1 MVCNQYKRNE
11 IIPKR
16 RDEKFGEVELS
27 LCFWLLC
34 EISFMI
40 SLSILTLNEEDMTT
54 NKDLESWLHFHKRT
68 TILEGCLVGY
78 KTIGVRMTNTKGVHN
93 WFYSTLSLN
102 LFSL

>member
-40 SLSILTLNEEDMTT
+40 SLSILTE
-54 NKDLESWLHFHKRT
+54 WR
-68 TILEGCLVGY
+68 GY
-78 KTIGVRMTNTKGVHN
+78 DYK
-93 WFYSTLSLN
+93 
-102 LFSL
+102 